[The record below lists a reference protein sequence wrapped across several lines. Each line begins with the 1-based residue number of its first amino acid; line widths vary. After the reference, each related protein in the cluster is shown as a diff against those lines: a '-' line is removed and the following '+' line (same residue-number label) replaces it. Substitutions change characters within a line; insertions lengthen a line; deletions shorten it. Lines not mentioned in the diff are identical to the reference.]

1 VTIADDW
8 RIGVASYGLG
18 QLVGTRV
25 DGQAVPKSRQQVI
38 GVGPSAGLMGTH
50 SHRECL

>member
-38 GVGPSAGLMGTH
+38 GVGPSAVV
-50 SHRECL
+50 